1 MTEQVATAV
10 RGAAAIR
17 ASVAVRVRPELVATL
32 SPEVAASLFGLGD
45 EEKPREHL
53 TVNEAAEM
61 LRVVPQTIHHMIRDG
76 RLRAQRVCGKRVLI
90 KREEVLRCFEPIEP
104 QTYEPD

>member
-1 MTEQVATAV
+1 M
-10 RGAAAIR
+10 
-17 ASVAVRVRPELVATL
+17 LATL

-90 KREEVLRCFEPIEP
+90 KREEVLRCFQPIEP